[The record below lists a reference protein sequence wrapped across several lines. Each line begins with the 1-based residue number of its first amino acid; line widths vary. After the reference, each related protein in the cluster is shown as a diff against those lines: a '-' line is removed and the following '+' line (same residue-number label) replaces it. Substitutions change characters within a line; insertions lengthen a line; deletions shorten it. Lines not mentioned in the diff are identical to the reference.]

1 MKRKLIVISIML
13 VVVVAFAFGI
23 FKLRDN
29 TIKASDTKIVV
40 FHYQRSDNT
49 YDNWNVW
56 LWEKDGDEIGESKFA
71 GMDEYGAYAVAECDA
86 RMDNLGFSVRYS
98 TDSNPWEK
106 KDYPEDRFVSI
117 KDISQSTVHIYLKS
131 GEAAFSVK
139 GDNQQVIIKA
149 EMYGRDRILFEISE
163 AKKSSIDLKFILRDE
178 KGKQVDVKKV
188 ELLDDYKKGFI
199 YVDGGL
205 DMLSEYTIN
214 NGVGSIVYVDMCDY
228 YSCEEFK
235 KEYVYEEGND
245 LGVTLSCN
253 NTKFRVWAPTAES
266 LSLNLYRT
274 GNESK
279 NDLVDS
285 IKMKKDI
292 GGTWLLEV
300 PKNLEGYYYTYTI
313 KYEECFKK
321 YYHEKYK
328 IDVDD
333 PNGYEAMDP
342 YARSAGVNGTKGMI
356 IDVENVSPAGWNR
369 DENHTV
375 SKITDASIYE
385 VSVRDTSTDDYSGIR
400 NKGKFV
406 SFLERG
412 TTTPN
417 GVPTGMDH
425 IKSMGINMV
434 QLMPV
439 YDFASVD
446 ESRGL
451 QNDKYNWGYD
461 PANFNV
467 PEGSYSTDPS
477 NGYTRVMELKQ
488 MIQEFHSEEIGVV
501 MDVVYN
507 HTYYDFPFGFSVLV
521 PGYFHRPNSN
531 ASGCGNDTATER
543 TMVTKYIV
551 DSIVYWAK
559 EYHLDGFRFDLM
571 GLIDIDTMNKARE
584 ELDKM
589 NEDII
594 LYGEGWYMDNTNRT
608 RDVYLCNQNN
618 SRFTDQLGF
627 FCDTIRTGIR
637 GGNDENSRGFVQ
649 GNNSSDETIAYSAK
663 GYAIWSENEP
673 YQLIN
678 YVSCHDNFTL
688 WDKLYVAGKNESEE
702 NLIKQN
708 KLAAAIVQT
717 SQGTPFFLQG
727 EEFLRTKEDSSGKKY
742 ENTYNAPDS
751 VNMLDYSRLEEYGDV
766 TEYYRGLIQF
776 RKHHPSL
783 RMFRKSLVDQ
793 KFHWLENREIYRNG
807 VIAYQLDKVDGEV
820 ADNIVVIYNAN
831 KWQETVNL
839 PEGEWK
845 VCVNGSKAGIEPID
859 TVRGSISVS
868 PISCYVLVKGETKDP
883 SIR

>member
-1 MKRKLIVISIML
+1 M
-13 VVVVAFAFGI
+13 
-23 FKLRDN
+23 
-29 TIKASDTKIVV
+29 
-40 FHYQRSDNT
+40 
-49 YDNWNVW
+49 
-56 LWEKDGDEIGESKFA
+56 
-71 GMDEYGAYAVAECDA
+71 
-86 RMDNLGFSVRYS
+86 
-98 TDSNPWEK
+98 
-106 KDYPEDRFVSI
+106 
-117 KDISQSTVHIYLKS
+117 
-131 GEAAFSVK
+131 
-139 GDNQQVIIKA
+139 
-149 EMYGRDRILFEISE
+149 
-163 AKKSSIDLKFILRDE
+163 
-178 KGKQVDVKKV
+178 
-188 ELLDDYKKGFI
+188 
-199 YVDGGL
+199 
-205 DMLSEYTIN
+205 
-214 NGVGSIVYVDMCDY
+214 
-228 YSCEEFK
+228 
-235 KEYVYEEGND
+235 
-245 LGVTLSCN
+245 
-253 NTKFRVWAPTAES
+253 
-266 LSLNLYRT
+266 
-274 GNESK
+274 
-279 NDLVDS
+279 
-285 IKMKKDI
+285 
-292 GGTWLLEV
+292 
-300 PKNLEGYYYTYTI
+300 
-313 KYEECFKK
+313 
-321 YYHEKYK
+321 
-328 IDVDD
+328 
-333 PNGYEAMDP
+333 
-342 YARSAGVNGTKGMI
+342 
-356 IDVENVSPAGWNR
+356 
-369 DENHTV
+369 
-375 SKITDASIYE
+375 
-385 VSVRDTSTDDYSGIR
+385 
-400 NKGKFV
+400 
-406 SFLERG
+406 
-412 TTTPN
+412 
-417 GVPTGMDH
+417 
-425 IKSMGINMV
+425 
-434 QLMPV
+434 
-439 YDFASVD
+439 
-446 ESRGL
+446 
-451 QNDKYNWGYD
+451 
-461 PANFNV
+461 